1 MIFAGDVNLEMPDPD
16 WNDSLAIVRTLITA
30 LPMVVGSPYSY
41 IREPKKG
48 PSSKTIQRFSFT
60 CSNIE
65 REKLKEIL
73 GWFDRNISTEI
84 TITFVDTSQVFG
96 YFVNAEHVMDVI
108 KQGHYF
114 GDEDISR
121 SQFEGMAMT
130 FEFEGYIVGA

>member
-16 WNDSLAIVRTLITA
+16 WNDSLAIVRSLITA

-48 PSSKTIQRFSFT
+48 PSSTSKQRFSFT
-60 CSNIE
+60 CSGIE

-73 GWFDRNISTEI
+73 GWFNRNISSEI
-84 TITFVDTSQVFG
+84 TITRVDTSQVIG
-96 YFVNAEHVMDVI
+96 YFVNAEHVMEVV

-114 GDEDISR
+114 GDGDIPR
-121 SQFEGMAMT
+121 SQFEGMTMN
-130 FEFEGYIVGA
+130 FEFEGYVIEA

>member
-1 MIFAGDVNLEMPDPD
+1 MIFVGDVNLEMPDPD

-30 LPMVVGSPYSY
+30 LPMVIGKPYSY

-48 PSSKTIQRFSFT
+48 PSSTSIQRFSFT
-60 CSNIE
+60 CSGIE
-65 REKLKEIL
+65 REKLKEIV

-84 TITFVDTSQVFG
+84 TITLVDTSQVIG
-96 YFVNAEHVMDVI
+96 YFVNAERVMDVI

-114 GDEDISR
+114 GVGNIPK
-121 SQFEGMAMT
+121 SQFEGMAMA